1 MKEFSEIAKSTHISN
16 DAIVEYPIHCGPN
29 SQIHGGCNV
38 GQFTFINISSVLYPN
53 VKIGRFCS
61 IARNCEI
68 GVARHP
74 VNFLSTHSFQYH
86 FAQFPKHP
94 FYKNGINRTSW
105 RAYPDTIIGSDV
117 WIGAQSI
124 VKAGVNIGHGAIIAA
139 NSVVTK
145 NIAPYSIVGGSPAK
159 VIRMRF
165 NAEQISKL
173 LELRW
178 WELSLEEISD
188 LEFGNIDSCIESLL
202 KIRRIEHL

>member
-1 MKEFSEIAKSTHISN
+1 
-16 DAIVEYPIHCGPN
+16 
-29 SQIHGGCNV
+29 
-38 GQFTFINISSVLYPN
+38 
-53 VKIGRFCS
+53 
-61 IARNCEI
+61 
-68 GVARHP
+68 
-74 VNFLSTHSFQYH
+74 FQYH

-105 RAYPDTIIGSDV
+105 RAHPDTIIGSDV

>member
-1 MKEFSEIAKSTHISN
+1 H
-16 DAIVEYPIHCGPN
+16 
-29 SQIHGGCNV
+29 
-38 GQFTFINISSVLYPN
+38 
-53 VKIGRFCS
+53 
-61 IARNCEI
+61 
-68 GVARHP
+68 
-74 VNFLSTHSFQYH
+74 
-86 FAQFPKHP
+86 
-94 FYKNGINRTSW
+94 
-105 RAYPDTIIGSDV
+105 PDTIIGSDV